1 MRGIRNQDEKSKAQ
15 ASFEFI
21 EVFTFFL
28 AIALIFI
35 AMFMNY
41 YTGLQIKSNQVTL
54 KNFAQELGEKINTAY
69 LAGDGFQQNFYLPQ
83 KIQGEDYYIILKPS
97 EKYLEVRLNDS
108 AIQDYGSADLLTS
121 NIQLIQWNQNQT
133 IENTQGKIIIKPIN
147 LTSD

>member
-1 MRGIRNQDEKSKAQ
+1 MREIKKQDKKSRAQ

-28 AIALIFI
+28 AVALIFI

-41 YTGLQIKSNQVTL
+41 YMGLQIKSNQLTL
-54 KNFAQELGEKINTAY
+54 KNFAQEIGQKINTAY
-69 LAGDGFQQNFYLPQ
+69 LAGNGFQQNFYLPQ
-83 KIQGEDYYIILKPS
+83 QIQGENYYIVLKPS

-121 NIQLIQWNQNQT
+121 NVQLIQWNQNQT
-133 IENTQGKIIIKPIN
+133 IENVEGKIIIKPIN